1 MKEINKRIFTS
12 IVLITIFLCSILVK
26 EIFFISLVLILFQC
40 FYEFYF
46 ILKKIFLKSKKNL
59 LYLSIFL
66 ILIYLLVFIFCIAN
80 TFLFDTNNFIF
91 LIMTITICVASDTGG
106 YVFGKIFKGI
116 KLTKISPKK
125 TYSGLIGAYMLSILS
140 SILFFNNYFTLNF
153 IILISIF
160 VSTVSQSGDLL
171 ISYLKRKAKIKN
183 TGIFLPGHGGLLD
196 RLDGIIFAIPFSLF
210 LELYL

>member
-1 MKEINKRIFTS
+1 MSEINKRLITS
-12 IVLITIFLCSILVK
+12 FVLISIL
-26 EIFFISLVLILFQC
+26 FFSLLNELVLLLVLIIIFNQL

-46 ILKKIFLKSKKNL
+46 ILKKIFLKSQKIL

-125 TYSGLIGAYMLSILS
+125 TYSGLIGAYILSILS

-171 ISYLKRKAKIKN
+171 ISYIKRKAKIKN

>member
-1 MKEINKRIFTS
+1 MSEINKRLITS
-12 IVLITIFLCSILVK
+12 FVLISIL
-26 EIFFISLVLILFQC
+26 FFSLLNELVLLLVLIIIFNQL

-46 ILKKIFLKSKKNL
+46 ILKKIFLKSQKNL

-125 TYSGLIGAYMLSILS
+125 TYSGLIGAYILSILS

-210 LELYL
+210 LKLYL